1 MIQEDRNGETNQNVK
16 HDFRR
21 IRRGPLDAYIYQKGG
36 DEEDVK
42 EIQENVF
49 VQHSKEALPV
59 QSSKQALPVQHSKQA
74 LPVQSSKEAVH
85 LPEEPIKQKTHIF
98 TDGACTNNGK
108 RNANA
113 AWGLIVV
120 ADQGYKV
127 LYRDSGP
134 IPKGQP
140 QTNQRAELQALLNGI
155 KQAKVSPGL
164 VTIWSDSQY
173 SINCASVWGPKWRSN
188 GWKKQGG
195 DIQHLDIIKEL
206 VTETVEL
213 YHRVQYKWV
222 KGHKLGDSQHQF
234 PWMFNHQ
241 VDALAT
247 AALA

>member
-1 MIQEDRNGETNQNVK
+1 MIQEDGNGETNQPIK

-21 IRRGPLDAYIYQKGG
+21 IRRGPLDAYIYQKGS

-49 VQHSKEALPV
+49 VDTSKGE
-59 QSSKQALPVQHSKQA
+59 
-74 LPVQSSKEAVH
+74 H
-85 LPEEPIKQKTHIF
+85 LPEDKLKKTHIF

-108 RNANA
+108 RTANA

-120 ADQGYKV
+120 ADKDHVV

-134 IPKGQP
+134 IPKSQP
-140 QTNQRAELQALLNGI
+140 QTNQRAELQALLNGLR
-155 KQAKVSPGL
+155 QAKRFYDLYPGL
-164 VTIWSDSQY
+164 ITLWSDSQY

-195 DIQHLDIIKEL
+195 DIQHLDIIKDL
-206 VTETVEL
+206 VNETMAMG
-213 YHRVQYKWV
+213 HKIQYKWL
-222 KGHKLGDSQHQF
+222 KGHKEGGSQYQF
-234 PWMFNHQ
+234 PWMFNHL

>member
-1 MIQEDRNGETNQNVK
+1 MIQEDNNGETNQEVK

-21 IRRGPLDAYIYQKGG
+21 IRRGPLDAYIYQKRS

-42 EIQENVF
+42 EVQQDVF
-49 VQHSKEALPV
+49 
-59 QSSKQALPVQHSKQA
+59 
-74 LPVQSSKEAVH
+74 VH
-85 LPEEPIKQKTHIF
+85 LPEEIKETIVEPIQKKTHIF

-108 RNANA
+108 RTANA

-127 LYRDSGP
+127 LYTDSGP

-140 QTNQRAELQALLNGI
+140 QTNQRAELQALLNGL
-155 KQAKVSPGL
+155 KQAKRFYDIYPGL
-164 VTIWSDSQY
+164 ITLWSDSQY

-206 VTETVEL
+206 VTETMSMG
-213 YHRVQYKWV
+213 HKIQYKWL
-222 KGHKLGDSQHQF
+222 KGHKEGGSQYQF